1 MKKPMLCG
9 AVVAASLMAG
19 TVQAQS
25 VLETVQDRGVL
36 ICGTN
41 ESLVGF
47 ASQNANGVWNGFDIA
62 MCRAIAAAVLGD
74 ALAVEVVP
82 LVPDA
87 SAAALSA
94 GEVDVLV
101 RRTWDFSNDAGTG
114 VDFVGI
120 YHYDG
125 LGLMVRSSL
134 GVAST
139 TELDDATICM
149 TPETATDA
157 NLTDYFRL
165 NNINYTEVLVGS
177 TAEAQRRYLAGE
189 CDVMSGPI
197 SSLAASRATFETAS
211 DHVILPEI
219 LSREPLG
226 PAVRSNEGQWADI
239 VRWTLFALI
248 AAEEYGVTSV
258 NVMELAAAPTSNR
271 EVSRLLGTEGNFGAR
286 LGLPADWA
294 ARVIAA
300 VGNYGE
306 VFEGT
311 IGEATP
317 VGLARGLNA
326 QWIDG
331 GLIYAPPFR

>member
-1 MKKPMLCG
+1 MMKPMLCG
-9 AVVAASLMAG
+9 AVVAASLTAG
-19 TVQAQS
+19 VVQAQS
-25 VLETVQDRGVL
+25 LRDTVQDRGVL
-36 ICGTN
+36 TCGTN

-47 ASQNANGVWNGFDIA
+47 AARNANGVWNGFDVA

-74 ALAVEVVP
+74 ALAIEVVP
-82 LVPDA
+82 LAPEA
-87 SAAALSA
+87 SLVALA
-94 GEVDVLV
+94 TGDVDVLV
-101 RRTWDFSNDAGTG
+101 RKTWDFSNDAGMD
-114 VDFVGI
+114 VDFVGV

-139 TELDDATICM
+139 TELEGATVCV
-149 TPETATDA
+149 TPDTATDA
-157 NLTDYFRL
+157 NLSDYFRV
-165 NNINYTEVLVGS
+165 NNISYLDVPVTD
-177 TAEAQRRYLAGE
+177 AADAQRRYLAGDCE
-189 CDVMSGPI
+189 VISGAI
-197 SSLAASRATFETAS
+197 SSLAATRATFETAS
-211 DHVILPEI
+211 EHVILPEI

-226 PAVRSNEGQWADI
+226 PAVRSNDAEWADI

-271 EVSRLLGTEGNFGAR
+271 EVNRLLGTEGDFGAM

-306 VFEGT
+306 VFEGS